1 MKIIKN
7 SIKYLFIALML
18 IISALSFSA
27 CSQVRVMT
35 ITNEDGSIDEVVG
48 VSLNIEDIVSS
59 DYDINE
65 IKNDIMIN
73 SQAQAQ
79 EMKDELNAKIF
90 RDLIIVR
97 DEESVEILNSYKNG
111 ISVIKSDWSDNYYAI
126 GIRFKNI
133 DVYRYYYEI
142 KENVNIEMKTEKH
155 FFYNKVYYHAN
166 TMYVKHHNLYN
177 KINEYYSLKYPD
189 LIESENNQLLYTY
202 KTELRRQHS
211 DADYITKQDGE
222 YYHTWVVD
230 PENVDEPIML
240 YYNVANPENWI
251 IISICITFGV
261 TVVLAIIGVIIN
273 LTKKKTKEQE

>member
-79 EMKDELNAKIF
+79 EMKDELDAKIF

-142 KENVNIEMKTEKH
+142 KDNVNIEMKTEKH
-155 FFYNKVYYHAN
+155 FFYNKVDYHAT
-166 TMYVKHHNLYN
+166 TMSVKHHNLYN
-177 KINEYYSLKYPD
+177 KITEYYSLKYPD

-251 IISICITFGV
+251 IISICITLGL
-261 TVVLAIIGVIIN
+261 TVVLAIVGVIIN
-273 LTKKKTKEQE
+273 LTKKKIKEQE